1 MEIFSKLWDWSLSQH
16 WALGWPIV
24 CFMVLMLIPALRK
37 TANNPSDRA
46 FWCDLLRR
54 DRAAERY
61 RSVMRRGLDWLDS
74 RLSAHEAQQGPA
86 QKAWS
91 FGLLNATMALALAYP
106 ILAITI
112 QWLWGSAIDFGGQEV
127 IAASPPQARIF
138 TAVWLGSSVLVCLFA
153 GASKSR
159 WRGPSLILATGMCLL
174 GSIYADGFAVPGH
187 IAEAAVLAA
196 VFAAVF
202 TGSFEAVFAGSF
214 AGAVVVAFALAGAL
228 AILGAG
234 AGASAVAS
242 AVASAGAV
250 ASAVAGA
257 LAILG
262 AGVVAVSVAGA
273 VTTAE
278 ERSSRPM
285 ASRLLYCGGLV
296 ALVIMA
302 IKMPDDFGAGQ
313 RNQAVFFVL
322 TFCLLPLVNTV
333 FDFASVGLTRYLLRL
348 GLEQKRA
355 AWRAVLDGLGGIAIF
370 FALGCTLIAFVTF
383 VVPADGVPLVD
394 LKQLFADMR
403 RAPGDYI
410 WLMVTLFST
419 LIPTLLHLSVAVLTL
434 GLQYP
439 AGVRNFVAGL
449 LERGEQSGQA
459 ALLSG
464 ICICAMITIALWCP
478 IWIFGFVVTHDHGAI
493 VNAVLWGFEA
503 FAWAIGGI

>member
-46 FWCDLLRR
+46 FWRDLLRH

-187 IAEAAVLAA
+187 IAEAAVFAA
-196 VFAAVF
+196 VFTAVF

-214 AGAVVVAFALAGAL
+214 AGAVVVAFAL
-228 AILGAG
+228 
-234 AGASAVAS
+234 
-242 AVASAGAV
+242 
-250 ASAVAGA
+250 AGA

-322 TFCLLPLVNTV
+322 TFCLLPLVNAV

-439 AGVRNFVAGL
+439 AGVRNFVADL

-478 IWIFGFVVTHDHGAI
+478 IWIFTFVVTHDHGAI

>member
-1 MEIFSKLWDWSLSQH
+1 MEIVLKLLDWSLRQH

-24 CFMVLMLIPALRK
+24 CFMVLMCIPALRK
-37 TANNPSDRA
+37 TADNPSDRPY
-46 FWCDLLRR
+46 WRDLLRH
-54 DRAAERY
+54 DGAAERY

-74 RLSAHEAQQGPA
+74 RLSAHEAPQGPA

-112 QWLWGSAIDFGGQEV
+112 QWLCGSAIDFGGQEV
-127 IAASPPQARIF
+127 MAASAPQARIF
-138 TAVWLGSSVLVCLFA
+138 TAVWLGSSVLVYLFA

-159 WRGPSLILATGMCLL
+159 WRWTLVILATGILLL
-174 GSIYADGFAVPGH
+174 GLIFADGFAVPGN
-187 IAEAAVLAA
+187 IAVAGTVAVASVGAGTVA
-196 VFAAVF
+196 VAF
-202 TGSFEAVFAGSF
+202 TGPVAGAF
-214 AGAVVVAFALAGAL
+214 AGAVAG
-228 AILGAG
+228 
-234 AGASAVAS
+234 V
-242 AVASAGAV
+242 GAV
-250 ASAVAGA
+250 AFVAPVLVAATSAGTVAG
-257 LAILG
+257 
-262 AGVVAVSVAGA
+262 
-273 VTTAE
+273 AE

-285 ASRLLYCGGLV
+285 ARRLLFCGVLV
-296 ALVIMA
+296 ALLIVA

-313 RNQAVFFVL
+313 RNQAVFFML
-322 TFCLLPLVNTV
+322 TMGVLPLVNAV

-355 AWRAVLDGLGGIAIF
+355 AWPAVLDGLDGIAIF

-394 LKQLFADMR
+394 LTQLFADMR

-439 AGVRNFVAGL
+439 AGVRNFVADL

-478 IWIFGFVVTHDHGAI
+478 IWIFTFVVTHDHGAI

>member
-1 MEIFSKLWDWSLSQH
+1 MEIVLKLLDWSLRQN

-24 CFMVLMLIPALRK
+24 CFIALMCVPALRN
-37 TANNPSDRA
+37 TAVNPSDRA
-46 FWCDLLRR
+46 YWCDLLRH
-54 DRAAERY
+54 DR
-61 RSVMRRGLDWLDS
+61 
-74 RLSAHEAQQGPA
+74 PA
-86 QKAWS
+86 QRAWS
-91 FGLLNATMALALAYP
+91 FGLLNITMALAFAYP

-112 QWLWGSAIDFGGQEV
+112 QWLCGHAIDFGGQEV

-138 TAVWLGSSVLVCLFA
+138 TAVWLGSSLFFYLFA

-159 WRGPSLILATGMCLL
+159 WRWTLVILATRILAL
-174 GSIYADGFAVPGH
+174 GSIFADRFAVPRN
-187 IAEAAVLAA
+187 V
-196 VFAAVF
+196 
-202 TGSFEAVFAGSF
+202 
-214 AGAVVVAFALAGAL
+214 
-228 AILGAG
+228 
-234 AGASAVAS
+234 AVA
-242 AVASAGAV
+242 VAEV
-250 ASAVAGA
+250 
-257 LAILG
+257 
-262 AGVVAVSVAGA
+262 
-273 VTTAE
+273 
-278 ERSSRPM
+278 RSSRPM
-285 ASRLLYCGGLV
+285 AWRLLDCGVLV
-296 ALVIMA
+296 ALLIVA

-313 RNQAVFFVL
+313 RSRAVFVML
-322 TFCLLPLVNTV
+322 TFCLLPLVNAV

-394 LKQLFADMR
+394 LTQLFTDLR

-410 WLMVTLFST
+410 WLMIKLFSS
-419 LIPTLLHLSVAVLTL
+419 LLPTLLHLSVAVLTL

-449 LERGEQSGQA
+449 LERGEQIGQA

-478 IWIFGFVVTHDHGAI
+478 IWIFTFVVTHDHGAI

>member
-1 MEIFSKLWDWSLSQH
+1 LGARLADCLFHRFDVRTGTTQH
-16 WALGWPIV
+16 
-24 CFMVLMLIPALRK
+24 RSY
-37 TANNPSDRA
+37 PSDRA
-46 FWCDLLRR
+46 YWCDLLRH
-54 DRAAERY
+54 DRPAERY
-61 RSVMRRGLDWLDS
+61 RSVMRKGLDWLDS
-74 RLSAHEAQQGPA
+74 RLSSREAQQGPA
-86 QKAWS
+86 QRAWS
-91 FGLLNATMALALAYP
+91 FGLLNITMALAFAYP

-112 QWLWGSAIDFGGQEV
+112 QWLCGHAIDFGGQEV

-138 TAVWLGSSVLVCLFA
+138 TAVWLGSSLFFYLFA

-159 WRGPSLILATGMCLL
+159 WRWTLVILATGILLL
-174 GSIYADGFAVPGH
+174 GLIFADRFAVP
-187 IAEAAVLAA
+187 ENVAV
-196 VFAAVF
+196 
-202 TGSFEAVFAGSF
+202 AGLV
-214 AGAVVVAFALAGAL
+214 AVAF
-228 AILGAG
+228 
-234 AGASAVAS
+234 ASAVAS
-242 AVASAGAV
+242 AVAVAV
-250 ASAVAGA
+250 A
-257 LAILG
+257 
-262 AGVVAVSVAGA
+262 
-273 VTTAE
+273 TAE
-278 ERSSRPM
+278 KRSSRQM
-285 ASRLLYCGGLV
+285 AWRLLYCGVLV
-296 ALVIMA
+296 ALLIVA

-313 RNQAVFFVL
+313 RSRAVFVML
-322 TFCLLPLVNTV
+322 TFCLLPLVNAV

-394 LKQLFADMR
+394 LIQLFTDLR

-410 WLMVTLFST
+410 WLMIKLFSS
-419 LIPTLLHLSVAVLTL
+419 LLPTLLHLSVAVLTL

-449 LERGEQSGQA
+449 LERGEQIGQA

-478 IWIFGFVVTHDHGAI
+478 IWIFTFVITHDHGAI

>member
-1 MEIFSKLWDWSLSQH
+1 MEIVLKLLDWSLRQH

-24 CFMVLMLIPALRK
+24 CFIVLMCIPALRK
-37 TANNPSDRA
+37 TADNPSDRPY
-46 FWCDLLRR
+46 WRDLLRH
-54 DRAAERY
+54 DGAAERY

-74 RLSAHEAQQGPA
+74 RLSAHEAPQGPA

-112 QWLWGSAIDFGGQEV
+112 QWLCGSAIDFGGQEV
-127 IAASPPQARIF
+127 MAASPPQARIF
-138 TAVWLGSSVLVCLFA
+138 TAVWLGSSVLVYLFA

-159 WRGPSLILATGMCLL
+159 WRWTLVILATGILLL
-174 GSIYADGFAVPGH
+174 GLIFADGFAVPGN
-187 IAEAAVLAA
+187 IAV
-196 VFAAVF
+196 
-202 TGSFEAVFAGSF
+202 AGT
-214 AGAVVVAFALAGAL
+214 V
-228 AILGAG
+228 
-234 AGASAVAS
+234 AVAS
-242 AVASAGAV
+242 VGAVAGAV
-250 ASAVAGA
+250 AGVGAVAF
-257 LAILG
+257 
-262 AGVVAVSVAGA
+262 VVAVLVAATSAGTVAG
-273 VTTAE
+273 AE

-285 ASRLLYCGGLV
+285 ARRLLFCGVLV
-296 ALVIMA
+296 ALLIVA

-313 RNQAVFFVL
+313 RNQAVFFML
-322 TFCLLPLVNTV
+322 TMGVLPLVNAV

-355 AWRAVLDGLGGIAIF
+355 AWPAVLDGLGGIAIF

-394 LKQLFADMR
+394 LTRLFADMR

-439 AGVRNFVAGL
+439 ARVRNFVAGL
-449 LERGEQSGQA
+449 LKRGEQSGQA

-478 IWIFGFVVTHDHGAI
+478 IWIFTFVVTHDHGAI

-503 FAWAIGGI
+503 FA

>member
-1 MEIFSKLWDWSLSQH
+1 VEIVLKLLDWSLRQN
-16 WALGWPIV
+16 WALGGPIV
-24 CFMVLMLIPALRK
+24 CFIVLMRAPALSN
-37 TANNPSDRA
+37 TADNPSDRA
-46 FWCDLLRR
+46 FWRDLLRH
-54 DRAAERY
+54 DRPAERY

-91 FGLLNATMALALAYP
+91 YSLLNATMALAFAYP
-106 ILAITI
+106 IVAITI
-112 QWLWGSAIDFGGQEV
+112 QWLGGSAIDFGGQEV

-138 TAVWLGSSVLVCLFA
+138 TAVWLGSSVLVYLFA

-159 WRGPSLILATGMCLL
+159 WRRPLVILATGILL
-174 GSIYADGFAVPGH
+174 FGSNYADRFAVPGN
-187 IAEAAVLAA
+187 IAVA
-196 VFAAVF
+196 FA
-202 TGSFEAVFAGSF
+202 F
-214 AGAVVVAFALAGAL
+214 AGAVSFAVLF
-228 AILGAG
+228 
-234 AGASAVAS
+234 AVAGS
-242 AVASAGAV
+242 AAGAV
-250 ASAVAGA
+250 SFAVAV
-257 LAILG
+257 IV
-262 AGVVAVSVAGA
+262 VVAVAVAVVVA
-273 VTTAE
+273 AAE

-285 ASRLLYCGGLV
+285 ARRLLFCGVLV
-296 ALVIMA
+296 ALLIVA

-313 RNQAVFFVL
+313 LNQAVFFML
-322 TFCLLPLVNTV
+322 TMGLLPLVNAV

-394 LKQLFADMR
+394 LTQLFADMR

-439 AGVRNFVAGL
+439 ARVRNFVAGL

-464 ICICAMITIALWCP
+464 ICICAIITIALWCP
-478 IWIFGFVVTHDHGAI
+478 IWIFTFVVTHDHGAI

>member
-1 MEIFSKLWDWSLSQH
+1 MEIVLKLLDWSLRQN
-16 WALGWPIV
+16 WALGGPIV
-24 CFMVLMLIPALRK
+24 CFIVLMCIPALRN
-37 TANNPSDRA
+37 TADNPSDRA
-46 FWCDLLRR
+46 YWRDLLRH
-54 DRAAERY
+54 DRPAERY

-74 RLSAHEAQQGPA
+74 RLSAHEASQGPA
-86 QKAWS
+86 QRAWS

-106 ILAITI
+106 IVAITI

-127 IAASPPQARIF
+127 IAVSPSQARIF
-138 TAVWLGSSVLVCLFA
+138 TAVWLGSSLFFYLFA

-159 WRGPSLILATGMCLL
+159 WRWPLFILATGILLL
-174 GSIYADGFAVPGH
+174 GPIYADRFAVPGNV
-187 IAEAAVLAA
+187 AVASTVA
-196 VFAAVF
+196 SV
-202 TGSFEAVFAGSF
+202 
-214 AGAVVVAFALAGAL
+214 GAVVVAFG
-228 AILGAG
+228 
-234 AGASAVAS
+234 VAS
-242 AVASAGAV
+242 ASADTFTFKGAVVGTVAGAV
-250 ASAVAGA
+250 ACVV
-257 LAILG
+257 
-262 AGVVAVSVAGA
+262 VVA
-273 VTTAE
+273 E
-278 ERSSRPM
+278 ELSSRPM
-285 ASRLLYCGGLV
+285 AWRLLYCGALV
-296 ALVIMA
+296 ALLIVA
-302 IKMPDDFGAGQ
+302 VKMPDDFGAGQ
-313 RNQAVFFVL
+313 RNQAVFFML
-322 TFCLLPLVNTV
+322 TMGLLPLVNAV

-394 LKQLFADMR
+394 LTQLFADMR

-419 LIPTLLHLSVAVLTL
+419 LIATLLHLSVAVLTL

-439 AGVRNFVAGL
+439 APLRNFVAGL

-478 IWIFGFVVTHDHGAI
+478 IWIFTFVVTHDHGAI

>member
-1 MEIFSKLWDWSLSQH
+1 VEIVLKLLDWSLRQH

-24 CFMVLMLIPALRK
+24 CFMVLMCIPALRK
-37 TANNPSDRA
+37 TADNPSDRPY
-46 FWCDLLRR
+46 WRDLLRH
-54 DRAAERY
+54 DGAAERY

-74 RLSAHEAQQGPA
+74 RLSAHEAPQGPA

-112 QWLWGSAIDFGGQEV
+112 QWLCGSAIDFGGQEV
-127 IAASPPQARIF
+127 MAASPPQARIF
-138 TAVWLGSSVLVCLFA
+138 TAVWLGSSVLVYLFA

-159 WRGPSLILATGMCLL
+159 WRWTLVILATGILLL
-174 GSIYADGFAVPGH
+174 GLIFADGFAVPGN
-187 IAEAAVLAA
+187 IAGTVAVASVGAGTVA
-196 VFAAVF
+196 VAF
-202 TGSFEAVFAGSF
+202 TGPVAGAGAF
-214 AGAVVVAFALAGAL
+214 AGAVAFVAPVL
-228 AILGAG
+228 
-234 AGASAVAS
+234 VA
-242 AVASAGAV
+242 ATSAGT
-250 ASAVAGA
+250 VAG
-257 LAILG
+257 
-262 AGVVAVSVAGA
+262 
-273 VTTAE
+273 AE

-285 ASRLLYCGGLV
+285 ARRLLFCGVLV
-296 ALVIMA
+296 ALLIVA

-313 RNQAVFFVL
+313 RNQAVFFML
-322 TFCLLPLVNTV
+322 TMGVLPLVNAV

-355 AWRAVLDGLGGIAIF
+355 AWPAVLDGLDGIAIF

-394 LKQLFADMR
+394 LTQLFADMR

-478 IWIFGFVVTHDHGAI
+478 IWIFTFVITHDHGAI

>member
-1 MEIFSKLWDWSLSQH
+1 M
-16 WALGWPIV
+16 
-24 CFMVLMLIPALRK
+24 
-37 TANNPSDRA
+37 
-46 FWCDLLRR
+46 
-54 DRAAERY
+54 
-61 RSVMRRGLDWLDS
+61 
-74 RLSAHEAQQGPA
+74 GP
-86 QKAWS
+86 
-91 FGLLNATMALALAYP
+91 
-106 ILAITI
+106 
-112 QWLWGSAIDFGGQEV
+112 
-127 IAASPPQARIF
+127 
-138 TAVWLGSSVLVCLFA
+138 
-153 GASKSR
+153 
-159 WRGPSLILATGMCLL
+159 
-174 GSIYADGFAVPGH
+174 IYADRFAVPGNV
-187 IAEAAVLAA
+187 AVASTVA
-196 VFAAVF
+196 SVGAGA
-202 TGSFEAVFAGSF
+202 FAGAVAF
-214 AGAVVVAFALAGAL
+214 AVEGAVAVVVAFG
-228 AILGAG
+228 
-234 AGASAVAS
+234 VAS
-242 AVASAGAV
+242 ASADTFTFKGAVVGTVAGAV
-250 ASAVAGA
+250 ACVA
-257 LAILG
+257 
-262 AGVVAVSVAGA
+262 VVA
-273 VTTAE
+273 E
-278 ERSSRPM
+278 ELSSRPM
-285 ASRLLYCGGLV
+285 AWRLLYCGALV
-296 ALVIMA
+296 ALLIVA
-302 IKMPDDFGAGQ
+302 VKMPDDFGAGQ
-313 RNQAVFFVL
+313 RNQAVFFML
-322 TFCLLPLVNTV
+322 TMGLLPLVNAV

-478 IWIFGFVVTHDHGAI
+478 IWIFTFVVTHDHGAI

>member
-1 MEIFSKLWDWSLSQH
+1 MEIVLKLLDWSLRQH

-24 CFMVLMLIPALRK
+24 CFMVLMCIPALRK
-37 TANNPSDRA
+37 TADNPSDRPY
-46 FWCDLLRR
+46 WRDLLRH
-54 DRAAERY
+54 DGAAERY

-74 RLSAHEAQQGPA
+74 RLSAHEAPQGPA

-112 QWLWGSAIDFGGQEV
+112 QWLCGSAIDFGGQEV
-127 IAASPPQARIF
+127 MAASPPQARIF
-138 TAVWLGSSVLVCLFA
+138 TAVWLGSSVLVYLFA

-159 WRGPSLILATGMCLL
+159 WRWTLVILATGILLL
-174 GSIYADGFAVPGH
+174 GLIFADGFAVPGN
-187 IAEAAVLAA
+187 IAVAGTVAVASVGAGTVA
-196 VFAAVF
+196 VAF
-202 TGSFEAVFAGSF
+202 TGPVAGAF
-214 AGAVVVAFALAGAL
+214 AGAVAG
-228 AILGAG
+228 
-234 AGASAVAS
+234 V
-242 AVASAGAV
+242 GAV
-250 ASAVAGA
+250 AFVAPVLVAATSAGTVAG
-257 LAILG
+257 
-262 AGVVAVSVAGA
+262 
-273 VTTAE
+273 AE

-285 ASRLLYCGGLV
+285 ARRLLFCGVLV
-296 ALVIMA
+296 ALLIVA

-313 RNQAVFFVL
+313 RNQAVFFML
-322 TFCLLPLVNTV
+322 TMGLLPLVNAV

-394 LKQLFADMR
+394 LTQLFADMR

-478 IWIFGFVVTHDHGAI
+478 IWIFTFVVTHDHGAI

>member
-1 MEIFSKLWDWSLSQH
+1 MEIVLKLLDWSLRQN
-16 WALGWPIV
+16 WALGGPIV
-24 CFMVLMLIPALRK
+24 CFIVLMCIPALRN
-37 TANNPSDRA
+37 TADNPSDRA
-46 FWCDLLRR
+46 YWRDLLRH
-54 DRAAERY
+54 DRPAERY

-74 RLSAHEAQQGPA
+74 RLSAHEAPQGPA
-86 QKAWS
+86 QRAWS

-106 ILAITI
+106 IVAITI

-127 IAASPPQARIF
+127 IAVSPSQARIF
-138 TAVWLGSSVLVCLFA
+138 TAVWLGSSLFFYLFA

-159 WRGPSLILATGMCLL
+159 WRWPLFILATGILLL
-174 GSIYADGFAVPGH
+174 GPIYADRFAVPGNV
-187 IAEAAVLAA
+187 AVAS
-196 VFAAVF
+196 V
-202 TGSFEAVFAGSF
+202 GAGAF
-214 AGAVVVAFALAGAL
+214 AGAVAVAVV
-228 AILGAG
+228 
-234 AGASAVAS
+234 VAS
-242 AVASAGAV
+242 ASADTFTFKGAVVGTVAGAV
-250 ASAVAGA
+250 ACVV
-257 LAILG
+257 
-262 AGVVAVSVAGA
+262 VVA
-273 VTTAE
+273 E
-278 ERSSRPM
+278 ELSSRPM
-285 ASRLLYCGGLV
+285 AWRLLYCGALV
-296 ALVIMA
+296 ALLIVA
-302 IKMPDDFGAGQ
+302 VKMPDDFGAGQ
-313 RNQAVFFVL
+313 RNQAVFFML
-322 TFCLLPLVNTV
+322 TMGLLPLVNAV

-383 VVPADGVPLVD
+383 VVPADGVPLVE

-439 AGVRNFVAGL
+439 APLRNFVAGL

-478 IWIFGFVVTHDHGAI
+478 IWIFTFVVTHDHGAI

>member
-1 MEIFSKLWDWSLSQH
+1 VEIVLKLLDWSLRQH

-24 CFMVLMLIPALRK
+24 CFMVLMCIPALRK
-37 TANNPSDRA
+37 TADNPSDRPY
-46 FWCDLLRR
+46 WRDLLRH
-54 DRAAERY
+54 DGAAERY

-74 RLSAHEAQQGPA
+74 RLSAHEAPQGPA

-112 QWLWGSAIDFGGQEV
+112 QWLCGSAIDFGGQEV
-127 IAASPPQARIF
+127 MAASPPQARIF
-138 TAVWLGSSVLVCLFA
+138 TAVWLGSSVLVYLFA

-159 WRGPSLILATGMCLL
+159 WRWTLVILATGILLL
-174 GSIYADGFAVPGH
+174 GLIFADGFAVPGN
-187 IAEAAVLAA
+187 IAVAGTVAVASVGA
-196 VFAAVF
+196 GTVAGAF
-202 TGSFEAVFAGSF
+202 TGPVAGAF
-214 AGAVVVAFALAGAL
+214 AGAVAG
-228 AILGAG
+228 
-234 AGASAVAS
+234 V
-242 AVASAGAV
+242 GAV
-250 ASAVAGA
+250 AFVAPVLVAATSAGTVAG
-257 LAILG
+257 
-262 AGVVAVSVAGA
+262 
-273 VTTAE
+273 AE

-285 ASRLLYCGGLV
+285 ARRLLFCGVLV
-296 ALVIMA
+296 ALLIVA

-313 RNQAVFFVL
+313 RNQAVFFML
-322 TFCLLPLVNTV
+322 TMGVLPLVNAV

-355 AWRAVLDGLGGIAIF
+355 AWPAVLDGLGGIAIF

-394 LKQLFADMR
+394 LTQLFADMR

-439 AGVRNFVAGL
+439 AGVRNFVADL

-478 IWIFGFVVTHDHGAI
+478 IWIFTFVVTHDHGAI

>member
-1 MEIFSKLWDWSLSQH
+1 VEIVLKLLDWSLRQN
-16 WALGWPIV
+16 WALGGPIV
-24 CFMVLMLIPALRK
+24 CFIVLMCIPALRN
-37 TANNPSDRA
+37 TADNPSDRA
-46 FWCDLLRR
+46 YWRDLLRH
-54 DRAAERY
+54 DRPAERY

-74 RLSAHEAQQGPA
+74 RLSAHEAPQGPA

-112 QWLWGSAIDFGGQEV
+112 QWLCGSAIDFGGQEV
-127 IAASPPQARIF
+127 MAASPPQARIF
-138 TAVWLGSSVLVCLFA
+138 TAVWLGSSVLVYLFA

-159 WRGPSLILATGMCLL
+159 WRWTLVILATGILLL
-174 GSIYADGFAVPGH
+174 GLIFADGFAVPGN
-187 IAEAAVLAA
+187 IAVAGTVAVASVGAGTVA
-196 VFAAVF
+196 VAF
-202 TGSFEAVFAGSF
+202 TGPVAGAF
-214 AGAVVVAFALAGAL
+214 AGAVAG
-228 AILGAG
+228 
-234 AGASAVAS
+234 V
-242 AVASAGAV
+242 GAV
-250 ASAVAGA
+250 AFVAPVLVAATSAGTVAG
-257 LAILG
+257 
-262 AGVVAVSVAGA
+262 
-273 VTTAE
+273 AE

-285 ASRLLYCGGLV
+285 ARRLLFCGVLV
-296 ALVIMA
+296 ALLIVA

-313 RNQAVFFVL
+313 RNQAVFFML
-322 TFCLLPLVNTV
+322 TMGVLPLVNAV

-355 AWRAVLDGLGGIAIF
+355 AWPAVLDGLGGIAIF

-394 LKQLFADMR
+394 LTQLFADMR

-439 AGVRNFVAGL
+439 AGVRNFVADL

-478 IWIFGFVVTHDHGAI
+478 IWIFTFVVTHDHGAI

>member
-1 MEIFSKLWDWSLSQH
+1 MEIVLKLLDWSLRQH

-24 CFMVLMLIPALRK
+24 CFMVLMCIPALRK
-37 TANNPSDRA
+37 TADNPSDRPY
-46 FWCDLLRR
+46 WRDLLRH
-54 DRAAERY
+54 DGAAERY

-74 RLSAHEAQQGPA
+74 RLSAHEAPQGPA

-91 FGLLNATMALALAYP
+91 FGLLNATMALALACP

-112 QWLWGSAIDFGGQEV
+112 QWLCGSAIDFGGQEV
-127 IAASPPQARIF
+127 MAASPPQARIF
-138 TAVWLGSSVLVCLFA
+138 TAVWLGSSVLVYLFA

-159 WRGPSLILATGMCLL
+159 WRWTLVILATGILLL
-174 GSIYADGFAVPGH
+174 GLIFADGFAVPGN
-187 IAEAAVLAA
+187 IAVAGTVASVGAGTVAVAL
-196 VFAAVF
+196 
-202 TGSFEAVFAGSF
+202 TGPVAGAF
-214 AGAVVVAFALAGAL
+214 AGAV
-228 AILGAG
+228 
-234 AGASAVAS
+234 
-242 AVASAGAV
+242 AGAV
-250 ASAVAGA
+250 AGVGAVAFVA
-257 LAILG
+257 PVLVAATS
-262 AGVVAVSVAGA
+262 AGTVAG
-273 VTTAE
+273 AE

-285 ASRLLYCGGLV
+285 ARRLLFCGVLV
-296 ALVIMA
+296 ALLIVA

-313 RNQAVFFVL
+313 RNQAVFFML
-322 TFCLLPLVNTV
+322 TMGVLPLVNAV

-355 AWRAVLDGLGGIAIF
+355 AWPAVLDGLGEIAIF

-394 LKQLFADMR
+394 LTQLFADMR

-439 AGVRNFVAGL
+439 AGVRNFVADL

-478 IWIFGFVVTHDHGAI
+478 IWIFTFVVTHDHGAI

>member
-1 MEIFSKLWDWSLSQH
+1 M
-16 WALGWPIV
+16 
-24 CFMVLMLIPALRK
+24 CIPALRN
-37 TANNPSDRA
+37 TADNPSDRA
-46 FWCDLLRR
+46 YWRDLLRH
-54 DRAAERY
+54 DRPAERY

-74 RLSAHEAQQGPA
+74 RLSAHEAPQGPA
-86 QKAWS
+86 QRAWS

-106 ILAITI
+106 IVAITI

-127 IAASPPQARIF
+127 IAVSPSQARIF
-138 TAVWLGSSVLVCLFA
+138 TAVWLGSSLFFYLFA

-159 WRGPSLILATGMCLL
+159 WRWPLFILATGILLL
-174 GSIYADGFAVPGH
+174 GPIYADRFAVPGNV
-187 IAEAAVLAA
+187 AVASTVASVGA
-196 VFAAVF
+196 VA
-202 TGSFEAVFAGSF
+202 FAG
-214 AGAVVVAFALAGAL
+214 AVEGAVAVVVAFG
-228 AILGAG
+228 
-234 AGASAVAS
+234 VAS
-242 AVASAGAV
+242 ASADTFTFKGAVVGTVAGAV
-250 ASAVAGA
+250 ACVV
-257 LAILG
+257 
-262 AGVVAVSVAGA
+262 VVA
-273 VTTAE
+273 E
-278 ERSSRPM
+278 ELSSRPM
-285 ASRLLYCGGLV
+285 AWRLLYCGALV
-296 ALVIMA
+296 ALLIVA
-302 IKMPDDFGAGQ
+302 VKMPDDFGAGQ
-313 RNQAVFFVL
+313 RNQAVFFML
-322 TFCLLPLVNTV
+322 TMGLLPLVNAV

-383 VVPADGVPLVD
+383 VVPADGVPLVE

-439 AGVRNFVAGL
+439 APLRNFVAGL

-478 IWIFGFVVTHDHGAI
+478 IWIFTFVVTHDHGAI

>member
-1 MEIFSKLWDWSLSQH
+1 MEIVLKLLDWSLRQH

-24 CFMVLMLIPALRK
+24 CFMVLMCIPALRK
-37 TANNPSDRA
+37 TADNPSDRPY
-46 FWCDLLRR
+46 WRDLLRH
-54 DRAAERY
+54 DGAAERY

-74 RLSAHEAQQGPA
+74 RLSAHEAPQGPA

-112 QWLWGSAIDFGGQEV
+112 QWLCGSAIDFGGQEV
-127 IAASPPQARIF
+127 MAASPPQARIF
-138 TAVWLGSSVLVCLFA
+138 TAVWLGSSVLVYLFA

-159 WRGPSLILATGMCLL
+159 WRWTLVILATGILLL
-174 GSIYADGFAVPGH
+174 GLIFADGFAVPGN
-187 IAEAAVLAA
+187 IAVAGTVAVASVGAGTVA
-196 VFAAVF
+196 VAF
-202 TGSFEAVFAGSF
+202 TGPVAGAF
-214 AGAVVVAFALAGAL
+214 AGAVAG
-228 AILGAG
+228 
-234 AGASAVAS
+234 V
-242 AVASAGAV
+242 GAV
-250 ASAVAGA
+250 AFVAPVLVAATSAGTVAG
-257 LAILG
+257 
-262 AGVVAVSVAGA
+262 
-273 VTTAE
+273 AE

-285 ASRLLYCGGLV
+285 ARRLLFCGVLV
-296 ALVIMA
+296 ALLIVA

-313 RNQAVFFVL
+313 RNQAVFFML
-322 TFCLLPLVNTV
+322 TMGVLPLVNAV

-394 LKQLFADMR
+394 LTQLFADMR

-439 AGVRNFVAGL
+439 APLRNFVAGL

-478 IWIFGFVVTHDHGAI
+478 IWIFTFVVTHDHGAI

>member
-1 MEIFSKLWDWSLSQH
+1 MEIVLKLLDWSLRQN
-16 WALGWPIV
+16 WALGGPIV
-24 CFMVLMLIPALRK
+24 CFIVLMCIPALRN
-37 TANNPSDRA
+37 TADNPSDRA
-46 FWCDLLRR
+46 YWRDLLRH
-54 DRAAERY
+54 DRPAERY

-74 RLSAHEAQQGPA
+74 RLSAHEAPQGPA
-86 QKAWS
+86 QRAWS

-106 ILAITI
+106 IVAITI

-127 IAASPPQARIF
+127 IAVSPSQARIF
-138 TAVWLGSSVLVCLFA
+138 TAVWLGSSLFFYLFA

-159 WRGPSLILATGMCLL
+159 WRWPLFILATGILLL
-174 GSIYADGFAVPGH
+174 GPIYADRFAVPGNV
-187 IAEAAVLAA
+187 AVASTVASVGA
-196 VFAAVF
+196 VAFAVAFAV
-202 TGSFEAVFAGSF
+202 E
-214 AGAVVVAFALAGAL
+214 GAVVVAFG
-228 AILGAG
+228 
-234 AGASAVAS
+234 VAS
-242 AVASAGAV
+242 ASADTFTFKGAVVGTVAGAV
-250 ASAVAGA
+250 ACVV
-257 LAILG
+257 
-262 AGVVAVSVAGA
+262 VVA
-273 VTTAE
+273 E
-278 ERSSRPM
+278 ELSSRPM
-285 ASRLLYCGGLV
+285 AWRLLYCGALV
-296 ALVIMA
+296 ALLIVA
-302 IKMPDDFGAGQ
+302 VKMPDDFGAGQ
-313 RNQAVFFVL
+313 RNQAVFFML
-322 TFCLLPLVNTV
+322 TMGLLPLVNAV

-383 VVPADGVPLVD
+383 VVPADGVPLVE

-439 AGVRNFVAGL
+439 AGVRNFVADL

-478 IWIFGFVVTHDHGAI
+478 IWIFTFVVTHDHGAI

>member
-1 MEIFSKLWDWSLSQH
+1 MEIVLKLLDWSLRQN
-16 WALGWPIV
+16 WALGGPIV
-24 CFMVLMLIPALRK
+24 CFIALMCIPALRN
-37 TANNPSDRA
+37 TADNPSDRA
-46 FWCDLLRR
+46 YWRDLLRH
-54 DRAAERY
+54 DGAAERY
-61 RSVMRRGLDWLDS
+61 RSVMRKGLDWLDS
-74 RLSAHEAQQGPA
+74 RLSSREAQQGPA
-86 QKAWS
+86 QRAWS
-91 FGLLNATMALALAYP
+91 FGLLNITMALAFAYP

-127 IAASPPQARIF
+127 MAASPPQARIF
-138 TAVWLGSSVLVCLFA
+138 TAVWLGSSVLVYLFA

-159 WRGPSLILATGMCLL
+159 WRWTLVILATGILLL
-174 GSIYADGFAVPGH
+174 GLIFADGFAVPGN
-187 IAEAAVLAA
+187 IAV
-196 VFAAVF
+196 
-202 TGSFEAVFAGSF
+202 AGT
-214 AGAVVVAFALAGAL
+214 V
-228 AILGAG
+228 
-234 AGASAVAS
+234 AVAS
-242 AVASAGAV
+242 VGAGTVAVAFTGPVAGAV
-250 ASAVAGA
+250 AGVGAVAFVA
-257 LAILG
+257 PVLVAATS
-262 AGVVAVSVAGA
+262 AGTVAG
-273 VTTAE
+273 AE

-285 ASRLLYCGGLV
+285 ARRLLFCGVLV
-296 ALVIMA
+296 ALLIVA

-313 RNQAVFFVL
+313 RNQAVFFML
-322 TFCLLPLVNTV
+322 TMGVLPLVNAV

-355 AWRAVLDGLGGIAIF
+355 AWPAVLDGLDGIAIF

-394 LKQLFADMR
+394 LTQLFADMR

-419 LIPTLLHLSVAVLTL
+419 LIPTLLHLSVTVLTL

-439 AGVRNFVAGL
+439 AGVRNFVADL

-464 ICICAMITIALWCP
+464 LCICAMITIALWCP
-478 IWIFGFVVTHDHGAI
+478 IWIFTFVVTHDHGAI

>member
-1 MEIFSKLWDWSLSQH
+1 MR
-16 WALGWPIV
+16 V
-24 CFMVLMLIPALRK
+24 PALRN
-37 TANNPSDRA
+37 TADNPSDRA
-46 FWCDLLRR
+46 YWRDLLRH
-54 DRAAERY
+54 DRPAERY

-74 RLSAHEAQQGPA
+74 RLSSHKAQQRPA

-91 FGLLNATMALALAYP
+91 CGLLNATMALALAYP

-112 QWLWGSAIDFGGQEV
+112 QWLCGHAIDFGGQEV
-127 IAASPPQARIF
+127 IAASPPNARIF
-138 TAVWLGSSVLVCLFA
+138 TAVWLGSSLFFYLFA
-153 GASKSR
+153 GVSKSR
-159 WRGPSLILATGMCLL
+159 WRWPSFILATGILLL
-174 GSIYADGFAVPGH
+174 GLSYADRYAVP
-187 IAEAAVLAA
+187 EN
-196 VFAAVF
+196 
-202 TGSFEAVFAGSF
+202 
-214 AGAVVVAFALAGAL
+214 VAFA
-228 AILGAG
+228 
-234 AGASAVAS
+234 VAE
-242 AVASAGAV
+242 V
-250 ASAVAGA
+250 
-257 LAILG
+257 
-262 AGVVAVSVAGA
+262 
-273 VTTAE
+273 
-278 ERSSRPM
+278 RSSRPM
-285 ASRLLYCGGLV
+285 AWRLLYCGVLV
-296 ALVIMA
+296 TLLIVA
-302 IKMPDDFGAGQ
+302 IKGPDDFGAGQ
-313 RNQAVFFVL
+313 RTQAAFFML
-322 TFCLLPLVNTV
+322 TFCLLSLVNAV

-383 VVPADGVPLVD
+383 VVPADGVPLVE

-439 AGVRNFVAGL
+439 APLRNFVAGL

-478 IWIFGFVVTHDHGAI
+478 IWIFTFVVTHDHGAI

>member
-1 MEIFSKLWDWSLSQH
+1 MGARLADCLFHRFDVRTGTTQH
-16 WALGWPIV
+16 
-24 CFMVLMLIPALRK
+24 RSY
-37 TANNPSDRA
+37 PSDRA
-46 FWCDLLRR
+46 YWCDLLRH
-54 DRAAERY
+54 DRPAERY
-61 RSVMRRGLDWLDS
+61 RSVMRKGLDWLDS
-74 RLSAHEAQQGPA
+74 RLSSREAQQGPA
-86 QKAWS
+86 QRAWS
-91 FGLLNATMALALAYP
+91 FGLLNITMGLAFAYP

-112 QWLWGSAIDFGGQEV
+112 QWLCGHAIDFGGQEV

-138 TAVWLGSSVLVCLFA
+138 TAVWLGSSLFFYLFA

-159 WRGPSLILATGMCLL
+159 WRWTLVILATGILAL
-174 GSIYADGFAVPGH
+174 GSIFADRFAVP
-187 IAEAAVLAA
+187 ENVAV
-196 VFAAVF
+196 
-202 TGSFEAVFAGSF
+202 AGLV
-214 AGAVVVAFALAGAL
+214 AVAF
-228 AILGAG
+228 
-234 AGASAVAS
+234 ASAVAV
-242 AVASAGAV
+242 AVA
-250 ASAVAGA
+250 
-257 LAILG
+257 
-262 AGVVAVSVAGA
+262 
-273 VTTAE
+273 TAE
-278 ERSSRPM
+278 KRSSRQM
-285 ASRLLYCGGLV
+285 AWRLLYCGALV
-296 ALVIMA
+296 ALLIVA

-313 RNQAVFFVL
+313 RNQAVFFML
-322 TFCLLPLVNTV
+322 NMGLLPLVNAV

-394 LKQLFADMR
+394 LTQLFADMR

-419 LIPTLLHLSVAVLTL
+419 LLPTLLHLSVAVLTL

-449 LERGEQSGQA
+449 LERGEHSGQA

-478 IWIFGFVVTHDHGAI
+478 IWIFTFVITHDHGAI

>member
-1 MEIFSKLWDWSLSQH
+1 MEIVLKLLDWSLRQH

-24 CFMVLMLIPALRK
+24 CFMVLMCIPALRK
-37 TANNPSDRA
+37 TADNPSDRPY
-46 FWCDLLRR
+46 WRDLLRH
-54 DRAAERY
+54 DGAAERY

-74 RLSAHEAQQGPA
+74 RLSAHEAPQGPA

-112 QWLWGSAIDFGGQEV
+112 QWLCGSAIDFGGQEV
-127 IAASPPQARIF
+127 MAASPPQARIF
-138 TAVWLGSSVLVCLFA
+138 TAVWLGSSVLVYLFA

-159 WRGPSLILATGMCLL
+159 WRWTLVILATGILLL
-174 GSIYADGFAVPGH
+174 GLIFADGFAVPGN
-187 IAEAAVLAA
+187 IAV
-196 VFAAVF
+196 
-202 TGSFEAVFAGSF
+202 AGT
-214 AGAVVVAFALAGAL
+214 V
-228 AILGAG
+228 
-234 AGASAVAS
+234 AVAS
-242 AVASAGAV
+242 VGAGTVAVAFTGPVAGAV
-250 ASAVAGA
+250 AGVGAVAFVA
-257 LAILG
+257 PVLVAATS
-262 AGVVAVSVAGA
+262 AGTVAG
-273 VTTAE
+273 AE

-285 ASRLLYCGGLV
+285 ARRLLFCGVLV
-296 ALVIMA
+296 ALLIVA

-313 RNQAVFFVL
+313 RNQAVFFML
-322 TFCLLPLVNTV
+322 TMGVLPLVNAV

-355 AWRAVLDGLGGIAIF
+355 AWRAVLYGLGGIAIF

-394 LKQLFADMR
+394 LTQLFADMR

-439 AGVRNFVAGL
+439 APLRNFVAGL

-478 IWIFGFVVTHDHGAI
+478 IWIFTFVVTHDHGAI

>member
-1 MEIFSKLWDWSLSQH
+1 M
-16 WALGWPIV
+16 
-24 CFMVLMLIPALRK
+24 CIPALRN
-37 TANNPSDRA
+37 TADNPSDRA
-46 FWCDLLRR
+46 YWRDLLRH
-54 DRAAERY
+54 DRPAERY

-74 RLSAHEAQQGPA
+74 RLSAHEAPQGPA
-86 QKAWS
+86 QRAWS

-106 ILAITI
+106 IVAITI

-127 IAASPPQARIF
+127 IAVSPSQARIF
-138 TAVWLGSSVLVCLFA
+138 TAVWLGSSLFFYLFA

-159 WRGPSLILATGMCLL
+159 WRWPLFILATGILLL
-174 GSIYADGFAVPGH
+174 GPIYADRFAVPGNV
-187 IAEAAVLAA
+187 AVASTVASVGA
-196 VFAAVF
+196 V
-202 TGSFEAVFAGSF
+202 
-214 AGAVVVAFALAGAL
+214 AVVVAFG
-228 AILGAG
+228 
-234 AGASAVAS
+234 VAS
-242 AVASAGAV
+242 ASADTFTFKGAVVGTVAGAV
-250 ASAVAGA
+250 ACVV
-257 LAILG
+257 
-262 AGVVAVSVAGA
+262 VVA
-273 VTTAE
+273 E
-278 ERSSRPM
+278 ELSSRPM
-285 ASRLLYCGGLV
+285 AWRLLYCGALV
-296 ALVIMA
+296 ALLIVA
-302 IKMPDDFGAGQ
+302 VKMPDDFGAGQ
-313 RNQAVFFVL
+313 RNQAVFFML
-322 TFCLLPLVNTV
+322 TMGLLPLVNAV

-383 VVPADGVPLVD
+383 VVPADGVPLVE

-439 AGVRNFVAGL
+439 APLRNFVAGL

-478 IWIFGFVVTHDHGAI
+478 IWIFTFVVTHDHGAI

>member
-1 MEIFSKLWDWSLSQH
+1 MGARLADCLFHRFDVRTGTTQH
-16 WALGWPIV
+16 
-24 CFMVLMLIPALRK
+24 RSY
-37 TANNPSDRA
+37 PSDRA
-46 FWCDLLRR
+46 YWCDLLRH
-54 DRAAERY
+54 DRPAERY
-61 RSVMRRGLDWLDS
+61 RSVMRKGLDWLDS
-74 RLSAHEAQQGPA
+74 RLSSREAQQGPA
-86 QKAWS
+86 QRAWS
-91 FGLLNATMALALAYP
+91 FGLLNITMALAFAYP

-112 QWLWGSAIDFGGQEV
+112 QWLCGHAIDFGGQEV

-138 TAVWLGSSVLVCLFA
+138 TAVWLGSSLFFYLFA

-159 WRGPSLILATGMCLL
+159 WRWTLVILATWILLL
-174 GSIYADGFAVPGH
+174 GLIFADRFAVP
-187 IAEAAVLAA
+187 ENVAV
-196 VFAAVF
+196 
-202 TGSFEAVFAGSF
+202 AGLVV
-214 AGAVVVAFALAGAL
+214 GAV
-228 AILGAG
+228 
-234 AGASAVAS
+234 AVAS
-242 AVASAGAV
+242 AVAVAV
-250 ASAVAGA
+250 A
-257 LAILG
+257 
-262 AGVVAVSVAGA
+262 
-273 VTTAE
+273 TAE
-278 ERSSRPM
+278 KRSSRQM
-285 ASRLLYCGGLV
+285 AWRLLYCGVLV
-296 ALVIMA
+296 ALLIVA

-313 RNQAVFFVL
+313 RSRAVFVML
-322 TFCLLPLVNTV
+322 TFCLLPLVNAV

-394 LKQLFADMR
+394 LTQLFADMR

-449 LERGEQSGQA
+449 LERGEHSGQA

-478 IWIFGFVVTHDHGAI
+478 IWIFTFVITHDHGAI